1 MPSPTGFAVRPDGRN
16 RYSVP
21 PATWPQGVPRT
32 THVDY
37 LLRFVIERSDAAGDG
52 ISGRLDALER
62 TLVALTRAWRP
73 DAPLAPSRELR
84 VSEETLDQL
93 LAWIEGGERPDRPAL
108 ERLGVYASGAV
119 TDRSVPDGWVRIR
132 LVA

>member
-1 MPSPTGFAVRPDGRN
+1 MGFAVRPDGRS
-16 RYSVP
+16 RRTVP

-37 LLRFVIERSDAAGDG
+37 LLRFVIDRSVAASDG
-52 ISGRLDALER
+52 IAGRLDALER

-84 VSEETLDQL
+84 VSEETLDQI
-93 LAWIEGGERPDRPAL
+93 LAWIEGGERPEHPEL

-119 TDRSVPDGWVRIR
+119 TDAAVPDGWVRIR

>member
-1 MPSPTGFAVRPDGRN
+1 VRPDGRS
-16 RYSVP
+16 RRTVP

-37 LLRFVIERSDAAGDG
+37 LLRFVIDRSVAASDG
-52 ISGRLDALER
+52 IAGRLDALEL

-73 DAPLAPSRELR
+73 DAPLTPSRELR
-84 VSEETLDQL
+84 VSEETLDQM
-93 LAWIEGGERPDRPAL
+93 LAWIEGGERPERREL

-119 TDRSVPDGWVRIR
+119 TDAAVPDGWVRIR

>member
-1 MPSPTGFAVRPDGRN
+1 MGFAVRLDGRS
-16 RYSVP
+16 RRTVP

-37 LLRFVIERSDAAGDG
+37 LLRFVIDRSIAASDG
-52 ISGRLDALER
+52 IAGRLDALER

-84 VSEETLDQL
+84 VSEETLDQM
-93 LAWIEGGERPDRPAL
+93 LAWIEGGERPEHREL

-119 TDRSVPDGWVRIR
+119 TDAAVPDGWVRIR

>member
-1 MPSPTGFAVRPDGRN
+1 M
-16 RYSVP
+16 
-21 PATWPQGVPRT
+21 PRT

-37 LLRFVIERSDAAGDG
+37 LLRFVIERSVASSDG
-52 ISGRLDALER
+52 IAGRLDALER

-73 DAPLAPSRELR
+73 DTTPLAPTREVR
-84 VSEETLDQL
+84 VSEDTLDQM
-93 LAWIEGGERPDRPAL
+93 LAWIEGGERPDRSEL

-119 TDRSVPDGWVRIR
+119 TDGSVPDGWVRIR

>member
-1 MPSPTGFAVRPDGRN
+1 MGFAVRPDGRY
-16 RYSVP
+16 RRTVP
-21 PATWPQGVPRT
+21 PATWPEGVPRT

-37 LLRFVIERSDAAGDG
+37 LLRFVIERSDTASDG
-52 ISGRLDALER
+52 IAGRLDALER

-84 VSEETLDQL
+84 VSEETLDQM
-93 LAWIEGGERPDRPAL
+93 LAWIEGGERPDHREL

-119 TDRSVPDGWVRIR
+119 TDGGVPDGWVRIR
-132 LVA
+132 LSA

>member
-1 MPSPTGFAVRPDGRN
+1 MGFAVRPDGRN
-16 RYSVP
+16 RGRTVP

-37 LLRFVIERSDAAGDG
+37 LLRFVIERSMAASDG
-52 ISGRLDALER
+52 IAGRLDALER

-73 DAPLAPSRELR
+73 DAPLAPARELR
-84 VSEETLDQL
+84 VSEDTLDEM
-93 LAWIEGGERPDRPAL
+93 LAWIEGGERPDRHDL
-108 ERLGVYASGAV
+108 ERLGIYASGAV
-119 TDRSVPDGWVRIR
+119 TDGKVPAGWVRIR

>member
-1 MPSPTGFAVRPDGRN
+1 MGFAVRPDGRS
-16 RYSVP
+16 RRTVP

-37 LLRFVIERSDAAGDG
+37 LLRFVIDRSVAASDG
-52 ISGRLDALER
+52 ITGRLDALER

-84 VSEETLDQL
+84 VSEETLDQM
-93 LAWIEGGERPDRPAL
+93 LAWIEGGERPEHREL

-119 TDRSVPDGWVRIR
+119 TDDAVPDGWVRIR

>member
-1 MPSPTGFAVRPDGRN
+1 MGFAVRPDGRS
-16 RYSVP
+16 RRTVP

-37 LLRFVIERSDAAGDG
+37 LLRFVIDRSVAASDG
-52 ISGRLDALER
+52 IAGRLDALEL

-73 DAPLAPSRELR
+73 DAPLTPSRELR
-84 VSEETLDQL
+84 VSEETLDQM
-93 LAWIEGGERPDRPAL
+93 LAWIEGGERPERREL

-119 TDRSVPDGWVRIR
+119 TDAAVPDGWVRIR

>member
-1 MPSPTGFAVRPDGRN
+1 VRPDGRHG
-16 RYSVP
+16 RTVP
-21 PATWPQGVPRT
+21 PTTWPQGVPRT

-37 LLRFVIERSDAAGDG
+37 LLRFVIERSDATGEG
-52 ISGRLDALER
+52 IAGRLDALER

-84 VSEETLDQL
+84 VSEETLDQM
-93 LAWIEGGERPDRPAL
+93 LAWIEGGERPERPEL

-119 TDRSVPDGWVRIR
+119 TDRAVPDGWVRIR
-132 LVA
+132 LSA